1 MALRGIGIWAWI
13 LSHVTDGDPVK
24 GAALAKRMGAS
35 RVYVK
40 VADGAS
46 RQNAGSAEPFADA
59 LRAVGIEVWAW
70 SYQYDHDA
78 AAQAGLLASRAKSIG
93 ATGLIINAEKEF
105 ADEADDARK
114 MTALLDET
122 RKAWTG
128 PLGVSSFGRIDFF
141 PRYPWHVFAGRGLIG
156 MPQVYGY
163 EGANRASGRA
173 QVAVENYAAL
183 GFAEVV
189 PTFGA
194 FVNDSMTH
202 SPESITS
209 ALRRVAELSDDG
221 LCSPAADLW
230 SLQHILGHPN
240 AEGVVGVSAHFAGEF
255 GVGHGHGEGHRDL
268 PLDKP
273 WQVRAALLRLGAYRG
288 PLFGTPAEWAPAVRA
303 FQQAH
308 PACGRP
314 DGVVGPLTMTAIRA
328 ALATQAA

>member
-1 MALRGIGIWAWI
+1 MALRGIGIWAWV
-13 LSHVTDGDPVK
+13 LSRVTGGDPVK

-40 VADGAS
+40 VADGGS
-46 RQNAGSAEPFADA
+46 KQNGGSSEPFAEA

-70 SYQYDHDA
+70 AYQYDSRA
-78 AAQAGLLASRAKSIG
+78 EAQAELLVSRAKIIG
-93 ATGLIINAEKEF
+93 ATGLVINAEKEF
-105 ADEADDARK
+105 ADEGADDARE
-114 MTALLDET
+114 MTELLDET
-122 RKAWTG
+122 RKLWRG
-128 PLGVSSFGRIDFF
+128 PLAVSSFGRIDFF
-141 PRYPWHVFAGRGLIG
+141 PKYPWHVFAGRGLIG

-163 EGANRASGRA
+163 EGQNRASGRA
-173 QVAVENYAAL
+173 QMAVENYAAL

-209 ALRRVAELSDDG
+209 ALRRTAELSDDG

-230 SLQHILGHPN
+230 SLQHILQHPN
-240 AEGVVGVSAHFAGEF
+240 AEGVIGVSQHFAGEF
-255 GVGHGHGEGHRDL
+255 GVEHGHAQGHRDL

-288 PLFGTPAEWAPAVRA
+288 PLFGDSPDWPSAVRT

-308 PACGRP
+308 PACGRA

-328 ALATQAA
+328 ALQAA